1 MSPISANAPASSASP
16 ATRMRRAPN
25 RSTANPTGAWVHA
38 VTMLKTLIANPSSV
52 YPTPY
57 TSRSSGNSGGRSS
70 M

>member
-1 MSPISANAPASSASP
+1 
-16 ATRMRRAPN
+16 MRRAPN
-25 RSTANPTGAWVHA
+25 RSTANPTGACVQA